1 MIITRTPLRVSLI
14 GGGTDIPSF
23 YKNNDYGEVIST
35 SINKYVYVIVK
46 KQDPLYFEKYRL
58 NYSETE
64 IVNDLKKI
72 KNPIIKACI
81 KYLKIKDHL
90 YIGTFADVP
99 SSTGLGSSSSFCV
112 GLLNA
117 LYVYKGIKISK
128 KKLAEQAFHIEV
140 NILKKPIG
148 KQDHYA
154 SALGGINNIKFKSND
169 TVQIKNLNKYK
180 KNYHNL
186 FKSTSFYWSGKM
198 RSADNVLK
206 DQNKNKLQNKKK
218 LIQLRNMTKELN
230 YLLSNHKLNL
240 YEVGNLIDQSWKIKR
255 SLSTKISNKKINH
268 IYNIAKING
277 AFGGKLLGAGGGGF
291 LMLISPSYK
300 INKIK
305 KTIERFKFEK
315 IDFKME
321 NTGSII
327 VLNNK

>member
-23 YKNNDYGEVIST
+23 YKYNDYGEVIST

-64 IVNDLKKI
+64 IVNEVKKI

-81 KYLKIKDHL
+81 EYLKIKDNL
-90 YIGTFADVP
+90 YIGTIADVP

-117 LYVYKGIKISK
+117 LYAYKGIKISK
-128 KKLAEQAFHIEV
+128 KELAKQAFHIEV

-154 SALGGINNIKFKSND
+154 SAFGGINYIKFKSNEN
-169 TVQIKNLNKYK
+169 VIIKKINKN
-180 KNYHNL
+180 KNNYRNL
-186 FKSTSFYWSGKM
+186 FKSISFYWSGKM
-198 RSADNVLK
+198 RSADNVLQ
-206 DQNKNKLQNKKK
+206 DQNKNKMKNKNK
-218 LIQLRNMTKELN
+218 LTIIRNMTKQFN
-230 YLLSNHKLNL
+230 DLLLTKKLNL
-240 YEVGNLIDQSWKIKR
+240 NEIGNLIDNSWKLKR
-255 SLSTKISNKKINH
+255 ELSAKISNKKIDQ

-277 AFGGKLLGAGGGGF
+277 AFGGKILGAGGGGF
-291 LMLISPSYK
+291 LMIISPPHK
-300 INKIK
+300 INIIK
-305 KTIERFKFEK
+305 KSIEKFKFEK

-327 VLNNK
+327 VLNKK